1 MKSKFTAFGL
11 VSVLALIVLVAGCAH
26 TGQTENLL
34 SSAGFTTVSATTPQ
48 RQQHL
53 KTLPPHRVTKVRR
66 DGKIYYVYADPAH
79 NQIYV
84 GTQFQYYRYR
94 DMRLEKNLAQENV
107 QGADLTDDMENGWDV
122 WGPWYFQNH

>member
-1 MKSKFTAFGL
+1 MKSKFTGFGL
-11 VSVLALIVLVAGCAH
+11 ASVFALVVLLLGCAH

-53 KTLPPHRVTKVRR
+53 KALPPYRVTKVRR

-107 QGADLTDDMENGWDV
+107 QDADLTDDMENGWDV